1 MQQAALERQS
11 SLWAQELLLTKQA
24 LAHVTAA
31 NKKTVKVQD
40 HVIRHVLQE
49 ACLLRS
55 VTALL
60 GALHTSSA

>member
-1 MQQAALERQS
+1 MCTAVCTFSDCIAPWCVQKQEQRMQQAALERQS

-40 HVIRHVLQE
+40 DVI
-49 ACLLRS
+49 
-55 VTALL
+55 
-60 GALHTSSA
+60 